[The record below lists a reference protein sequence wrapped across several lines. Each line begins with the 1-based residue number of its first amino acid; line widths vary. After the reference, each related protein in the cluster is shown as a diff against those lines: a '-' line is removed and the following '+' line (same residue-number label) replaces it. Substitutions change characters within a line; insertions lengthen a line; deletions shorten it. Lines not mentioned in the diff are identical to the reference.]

1 MQTITLHSKERRLR
15 GKKLR
20 LGRAQGVVPGVV
32 YGQGKT
38 TAVIE
43 VDAKELDK
51 IYHEAGT
58 SRLIELK
65 VDDKAPVNVL
75 FHDVQVSPL
84 SQKINHFDLYTVK
97 MDEKIKTEVPIHFT
111 GEAPAVHSLNAI
123 LVKNLEEIE
132 IETLPGNLP
141 EKFEVDLGSLEEIG
155 QSISV
160 SDLQMPEG
168 VTLLTDTDEM
178 IVKTDPPRSEEEL
191 EELDEAVEEGAEAE
205 VASEHGGDESEEGA
219 EGATDDAQTGDTD
232 KANTEDTSKEAKSE
246 K

>member
-1 MQTITLHSKERRLR
+1 MQSVTLNAQERKLR
-15 GKKLR
+15 GKKLSSLR
-20 LGRAQGVVPGVV
+20 TSGNIPGVV

-43 VDAKELDK
+43 VNGKELEK

-65 VDDKAPVNVL
+65 IDSNTPVNVL

-84 SQKINHFDLYTVK
+84 SQQIIHFDLYTVK
-97 MDEKIKTEVPIHFT
+97 MDEKIKTEVPLSFT

-141 EKFEVDLGSLEEIG
+141 EKIEVNLDELEEIG
-155 QSISV
+155 QSIAV
-160 SDLQMPEG
+160 GDLKMPEG
-168 VTLLTDTDEM
+168 VTLITDTEEM

-205 VASEHGGDESEEGA
+205 VASEHGGEEGDTE
-219 EGATDDAQTGDTD
+219 EGTEGDTGKNDTEKAESTDGQKPEKSD
-232 KANTEDTSKEAKSE
+232 K
-246 K
+246 

>member
-1 MQTITLHSKERRLR
+1 MQTVTLNSKERKLR
-15 GKKLR
+15 GKKLSSLR
-20 LGRAQGVVPGVV
+20 NVGLVPGIV

-38 TAVIE
+38 TAAIE
-43 VDAKELDK
+43 VNAKELDK

-58 SRLIELK
+58 SRLVELK
-65 VDDKAPVNVL
+65 IDEKSPVNVL

-84 SQKINHFDLYTVK
+84 SQQITHFDLYTVK
-97 MDEKIKTEVPIHFT
+97 MDEKIKTEVPLHFI

-141 EKFEVDLGSLEEIG
+141 EKIEVNLDTLIEIG
-155 QSISV
+155 QSIAV
-160 SDLQMPEG
+160 GDLKMPEG
-168 VTLLTDTDEM
+168 VTLLTDTEEM

-205 VASEHGGDESEEGA
+205 VASEHGGDNAEDEEGA
-219 EGATDDAQTGDTD
+219 EGDAEKQDGDKAEAKEDPKPEKTD
-232 KANTEDTSKEAKSE
+232 K
-246 K
+246 